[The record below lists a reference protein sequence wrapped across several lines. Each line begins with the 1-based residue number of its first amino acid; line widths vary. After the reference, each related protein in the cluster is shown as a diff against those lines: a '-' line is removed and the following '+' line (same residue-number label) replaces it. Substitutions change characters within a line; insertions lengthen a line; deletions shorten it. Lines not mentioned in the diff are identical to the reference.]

1 VRAQVRKIVPED
13 STLCLDNG
21 LYKVRG
27 LAYPT
32 LIGLG
37 LG

>member
-1 VRAQVRKIVPED
+1 VRKIVPED

-27 LAYPT
+27 RRIPR
-32 LIGLG
+32 
-37 LG
+37 